1 MHRDWKKIITKN
13 SEAELNTLT
22 ANGQLQ
28 VKGPLIIL
36 KGLPTQ
42 DPGQAGQL
50 WEYIDAQNLHYLKV
64 SAG

>member
-1 MHRDWKKIITKN
+1 MPRDWKKIITKN
-13 SEAELNTLT
+13 SEAELRTLI
-22 ANGQLQ
+22 ADGQFQ
-28 VKGPLIIL
+28 VTGSLIIL